1 MLNSFQHLHLRH
13 GFTLI
18 ELLVVVLIIGILAA
32 VAVPQYKKAVFKSR
46 FTQLQTIFNTYM
58 KGIEVYLLA
67 NGFPQEETNLKDIL
81 DVSFEGKK
89 YEGHSATYL
98 PFGHVGVGCDNDACH
113 INFRDA
119 SIAGLTGLKTNPSPW
134 LHGWIGI
141 SKYANTG
148 KWFLRHVDIDDGHND
163 NLKVICQ
170 WWASTYGVEQM
181 ENEIKTKCAAVGV
194 N

>member
-1 MLNSFQHLHLRH
+1 MKCNKR

-67 NGFPQEETNLKDIL
+67 NGFPQEEISLRDTL
-81 DVSFEGKK
+81 DVSFEGQN
-89 YEGHSATYL
+89 YSGTTNAIYL
-98 PFGHVGVGCDNDACH
+98 PFGHIGTGCDNNSCYVAFDD
-113 INFRDA
+113 RL
-119 SIAGLTGLKTNPSPW
+119 IAGPTWKKTNPSPW
-134 LHGWIGI
+134 LYGRVKL
-141 SKYANTG
+141 SKQADTG
-148 KWFLRHVDIDDGHND
+148 KWVLKEVILDDGHND
-163 NLKVICQ
+163 NLKIICQ
-170 WWASTYGVEQM
+170 WWAAAYGIEQM
-181 ENEIKTKCAAVGV
+181 ENEIKTQCAAVGI